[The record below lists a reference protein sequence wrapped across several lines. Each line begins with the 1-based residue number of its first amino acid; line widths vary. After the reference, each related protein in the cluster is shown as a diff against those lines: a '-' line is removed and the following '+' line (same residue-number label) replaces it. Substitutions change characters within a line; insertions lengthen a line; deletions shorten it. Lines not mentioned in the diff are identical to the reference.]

1 MKAGNWRYFN
11 NGKKVNY
18 GCVFCELSEL
28 WLEVFETR
36 STLTLPRETKMST
49 WEKGRATRNNT
60 NPPTTSQPLPT
71 HTRTLARSRGIQLAS
86 SRASPSL
93 PPVGGGA
100 ACGSRDSDICPVSR
114 GKGGTGW
121 LSLSLSV
128 CVQARGLPP
137 CLLRRCGVVCAR
149 VGRARL
155 GRLPR
160 RGAGPAER
168 RGRRRPRSK
177 GGKGDKIPT
186 RAGPDRYR
194 AGTRHTFFPCPRC
207 RNC

>member
-1 MKAGNWRYFN
+1 MFPSSAGNKN
-11 NGKKVNY
+11 VNMGEGPGHAKQY
-18 GCVFCELSEL
+18 Q
-28 WLEVFETR
+28 
-36 STLTLPRETKMST
+36 PP
-49 WEKGRATRNNT
+49 
-60 NPPTTSQPLPT
+60 NPPPHT
-71 HTRTLARSRGIQLAS
+71 HARSLARSCGIELAS

-121 LSLSLSV
+121 LSLSLSLS
-128 CVQARGLPP
+128 VQARGLPP
-137 CLLRRCGVVCAR
+137 CLLRRCGVCQ
-149 VGRARL
+149 GRARL

-160 RGAGPAER
+160 RAGPAER

-177 GGKGDKIPT
+177 GGRGTKFPPEPE
-186 RAGPDRYR
+186 PDRTGPERSGTAPVHVTRFFHIR
-194 AGTRHTFFPCPRC
+194 AAGRG